1 MEEVNKAVNPVSKL
15 MDRIATRVTRAVGKP
30 YSVILALLIVIVWLL
45 TGPIFKF
52 SDTWQLVINT
62 GTTIITFI
70 MVFIIQHAQNKDT
83 TAIQLKLNELIACE
97 KKASNRLIAVEDL
110 TDEEL
115 IILSKF
121 YHKLAKLSKDEK
133 TLHTSH
139 SVDEAEENHAIK
151 ISHLKNK

>member
-1 MEEVNKAVNPVSKL
+1 MEEHKEISRVSKI

-30 YSVILALLIVIVWLL
+30 YSVILALLIIIVWLVS
-45 TGPIFKF
+45 GPVFKF

-151 ISHLKNK
+151 IGHLKNK